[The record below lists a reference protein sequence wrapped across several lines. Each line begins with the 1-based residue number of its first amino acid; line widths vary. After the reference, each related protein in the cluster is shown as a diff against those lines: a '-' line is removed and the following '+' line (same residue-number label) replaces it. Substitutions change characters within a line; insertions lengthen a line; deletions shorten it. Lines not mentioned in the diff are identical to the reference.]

1 MEDYLMSIMKR
12 ASIFMIL
19 SQALIHFRP
28 NPSYEKYLKFLAGI
42 MTTVILIIPVLE
54 WSRSGITEQYNI
66 CLEQYRERLQEIS
79 SAVSSQEL
87 LTDMTPSQSY
97 LYKIGE
103 EMKEKLNSYFI
114 PEGYI
119 IEKVEVAVLEEEGT
133 EQENGA
139 YSIQI
144 QMIPDSMEVSA
155 VKINKV
161 SISENGEDTGD
172 TASVRE
178 EGLKEKAAE
187 VLEIDAE
194 RIEVMLNVPDM
205 EESNEREARDNE

>member
-1 MEDYLMSIMKR
+1 
-12 ASIFMIL
+12 
-19 SQALIHFRP
+19 
-28 NPSYEKYLKFLAGI
+28 
-42 MTTVILIIPVLE
+42 
-54 WSRSGITEQYNI
+54 
-66 CLEQYRERLQEIS
+66 
-79 SAVSSQEL
+79 
-87 LTDMTPSQSY
+87 
-97 LYKIGE
+97 
-103 EMKEKLNSYFI
+103 MKEKLNSYFI

-161 SISENGEDTGD
+161 SISEDGEDTGD

-205 EESNEREARDNE
+205 EESNEREVYYLCIGGDIAACCVSSCEKRRQYGNRSRQWRYWHNAGKERDRVGKRTDRQ